1 MCNTSRKRFA
11 EIDKPPD
18 PGLNLKMYD
27 TCMKSNHPSI
37 YFCKNEP
44 ETDNARELHHTLK
57 KEVRKIE
64 KREKRKKEKRRRR
77 KKGRNKKNKKKRKN
91 EKKSKRKNR
100 RNRRKKSKDR
110 KERVH
115 RSKPSSMHFV

>member
-37 YFCKNEP
+37 YFCKTEP
-44 ETDNARELHHTLK
+44 ETDNARQLHHTLK
-57 KEVRKIE
+57 SKLRKIE
-64 KREKRKKEKRRRR
+64 KRERRKKEKKR
-77 KKGRNKKNKKKRKN
+77 KKQGRKKNNKRKRKN
-91 EKKSKRKNR
+91 QKKSNR
-100 RNRRKKSKDR
+100 RNRQNRRKNS
-110 KERVH
+110 ERF
-115 RSKPSSMHFV
+115 RNF